1 MAKKETMEVFEFDE
15 TSKNAWW
22 TLVIGGLISVVFG
35 FVAMIWPGIT
45 VGVLALL
52 LAVFL
57 GVYGVLDIV
66 RSLKKFK
73 DSFLSG
79 FLTLVLGLLEVGVSV
94 FLLSNVG
101 SGLAIA
107 TLALLVAI
115 SFIVRGVIGMV
126 LAFDSASSTG
136 TRWLNGGVGALAII
150 AGLVIVWYPVSGT
163 LAWIWVVGL
172 FAIIGGAFE
181 IALGFMAKEALEKA
195 NK

>member
-1 MAKKETMEVFEFDE
+1 MVKQQTVEVFEFDE
-15 TSKNAWW
+15 VSRNAWW
-22 TLVIGGLISVVFG
+22 TLVIGGLISVIFG

-57 GVYGVLDIV
+57 GVYGVLDII
-66 RSLKKFK
+66 RSLKRFK

-79 FLTLVLGLLEVGVSV
+79 FLSLVLGLLEVGVSV

-101 SGLAIA
+101 SGFAIA

-126 LAFDSASSTG
+126 LAFDSNSSSG
-136 TRWLNGGVGALAII
+136 TRWLNGGIGALAII

-172 FAIIGGAFE
+172 FSIIAGAFE
-181 IALGFMAKEALEKA
+181 IAMGFMAKDALAKLEK
-195 NK
+195 

>member
-1 MAKKETMEVFEFDE
+1 MAKQQTNEVFDFDE
-15 TSKNAWW
+15 ASRNVWW
-22 TLVIGGLISVVFG
+22 TLVLGGLISVIFG

-79 FLTLVLGLLEVGVSV
+79 FLGLVLGLLEVGVSV

-101 SGLAIA
+101 SGFAVA

-126 LAFDSASSTG
+126 LAFDSAASSG

-172 FAIIGGAFE
+172 FAIISGAFE
-181 IALGFMAKEALEKA
+181 IAMGFMAKDAFEKL